1 MKFIVMHKTSPK
13 WEAGEKP
20 SPELIQRVGGLI
32 GDLVREKRFVTGDGL
47 RATSEGVRIAFHG
60 GRPSVTSGPFAGG
73 NELTS
78 SFSIVRTPSLDDAIA
93 FATREAE
100 ILGDAEVD
108 VRPVTE
114 GWDIGLGEKPANIT
128 SRRYM
133 IQRKATAA
141 SEAGTTPTA
150 AQRSALGDL
159 IDASTQA
166 GVHLARETM
175 RPSGRGRRYVNSRN
189 GVSMFDGP
197 FLESKEL
204 LSGFMIITA
213 DSLDEA
219 GRWAERYMGVVETD
233 EVDVLELVE

>member
-1 MKFIVMHKTSPK
+1 MKFIIMHKTSPK

-20 SPELIQRVGGLI
+20 SMELIQRVGGLI
-32 GDLVREKRFVTGDGL
+32 GDLVREKRFVNGDGL
-47 RATSEGVRIAFHG
+47 RATSEGVRVSFQD
-60 GRPSVTSGPFAGG
+60 GRASVAPGPFTGG
-73 NELTS
+73 HELTS
-78 SFSIVRTPSLDDAIA
+78 SFSIVRTPSIDDAIT

-108 VRPVTE
+108 IRPVTE
-114 GWDIGLGEKPANIT
+114 GWDIGLGEKPANVMT
-128 SRRYM
+128 RRYM
-133 IQRKATAA
+133 VQRKATPAT
-141 SEAGTTPTA
+141 EAGTAPTA
-150 AQRSALGDL
+150 AQRSALARL

-166 GVHLARETM
+166 GVHLGRQTI
-175 RPSGRGRRYVNSRN
+175 RPSSRGRRYVNSRN

-219 GRWAERYMGVVETD
+219 GRWAERYLGVVESD
-233 EVDVLELVE
+233 EVDVMELE

>member
-1 MKFIVMHKTSPK
+1 MKFIIMHKTGPK

-20 SPELIQRVGGLI
+20 STELIQRVGGLI

-47 RATSEGVRIAFHG
+47 RATSEGVRVTFQG
-60 GRPSVTSGPFAGG
+60 GHSTVTPGPFLGA

-78 SFSIVRTPSLDDAIA
+78 SFSIVRTPSIDDAIP
-93 FATREAE
+93 FAAREAE
-100 ILGDAEVD
+100 ILGDGEVD
-108 VRPVTE
+108 IRPVTE
-114 GWDIGLGEKPANIT
+114 GWEIGLGEKPANVT
-128 SRRYM
+128 TRRYM
-133 IQRKATAA
+133 VQRKATPAT
-141 SEAGTTPTA
+141 EAGAAPTA
-150 AQRSALGDL
+150 AQRSALARL

-166 GVHLARETM
+166 GVHLARETI
-175 RPSGRGRRYVNSRN
+175 RPSSRGRRYVNSRN

-219 GRWAERYMGVVETD
+219 GRWAERYLGVVESD
-233 EVDVLELVE
+233 EVDVLELE

>member
-1 MKFIVMHKTSPK
+1 MRFIVMHKTGPK

-20 SPELIQRVGGLI
+20 SQELIQRVGGLI

-47 RATSEGVRIAFHG
+47 RATSEGVR
-60 GRPSVTSGPFAGG
+60 VTFDRGSRGVSPGPFPGG

-78 SFSIVRTPSLDDAIA
+78 SFSIVRTPSMDDAIA
-93 FATREAE
+93 FAAQEAA
-100 ILGDAEVD
+100 ILGDGEVD
-108 VRPVTE
+108 IRPVTE
-114 GWDIGLGEKPANIT
+114 GWDIGLGEKPAAIT
-128 SRRYM
+128 TRRYM
-133 IQRKATAA
+133 IQRKATPATESGAA
-141 SEAGTTPTA
+141 PTA
-150 AQRSALGDL
+150 AQRSALAKL

-175 RPSGRGRRYVNSRN
+175 RPSSRGRRYVNSRN

-197 FLESKEL
+197 FVESKEL

-219 GRWAERYMGVVETD
+219 GRWAERYMSVVETD
-233 EVDVLELVE
+233 EVDVLELEE

>member
-13 WEAGEKP
+13 WEAGAKP
-20 SPELIQRVGGLI
+20 SKELVQRVGGLI

-47 RATSEGVRIAFHG
+47 RASSEGVRMAFDG
-60 GRPSVTSGPFAGG
+60 GVPTVTPGPFTGG
-73 NELTS
+73 HELTA
-78 SFSIVRTPSLDDAIA
+78 SFSIVRAPAIDEA
-93 FATREAE
+93 IEFATREAA

-108 VRPVTE
+108 IRPVTE
-114 GWDIGLGEKPANIT
+114 GWDIGLGEKPANIST
-128 SRRYM
+128 RRYM
-133 IQRKATAA
+133 IQRKATPAT
-141 SEAGTTPTA
+141 EAGMAPTP
-150 AQRSALGDL
+150 AQRSALAKL

-175 RPSGRGRRYVNSRN
+175 RPSSRGRRYVNSRN

-197 FLESKEL
+197 FVESKEL

-233 EVDVLELVE
+233 EVDVLELEN

>member
-20 SPELIQRVGGLI
+20 STELIQRVGGLI

-47 RATSEGVRIAFHG
+47 RATSEGVRVAFQG
-60 GRPSVTSGPFAGG
+60 GHPTVTRGPFTGA

-78 SFSIVRTPSLDDAIA
+78 SFSIVRTPSIADAITVA
-93 FATREAE
+93 AREAE
-100 ILGDAEVD
+100 ILGDGDVD
-108 VRPVTE
+108 IRPVTE
-114 GWDIGLGEKPANIT
+114 GWEIGVGEKPANVT
-128 SRRYM
+128 TRRYM
-133 IQRKATAA
+133 VQRKATPAT
-141 SEAGTTPTA
+141 EAGAAPTA
-150 AQRSALGDL
+150 AQRSALARL

-166 GVHLARETM
+166 GVHLARETI
-175 RPSGRGRRYVNSRN
+175 RPSSRGRRYVNSRN

-213 DSLDEA
+213 DSLAEA
-219 GRWAERYMGVVETD
+219 GRWAERYLDVVESD
-233 EVDVLELVE
+233 EVDVLELE